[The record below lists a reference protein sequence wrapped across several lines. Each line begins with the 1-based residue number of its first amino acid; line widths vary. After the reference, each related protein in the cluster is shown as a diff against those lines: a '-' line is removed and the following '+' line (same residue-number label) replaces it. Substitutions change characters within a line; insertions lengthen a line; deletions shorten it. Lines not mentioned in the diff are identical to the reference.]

1 MTKSL
6 YLNTFQFK
14 STSDNE
20 IALWWIW
27 HKFSYIFFSSHD
39 DTWFLWKRL
48 VWSLCYF
55 GFHLQ
60 LLAFPFMCQFKSTI
74 VALVWESF
82 ANDYLLQ
89 KDLNIIFKK
98 SFVVVNKWTRIFLHL
113 PIVLYWNE
121 IDVYHFNCHLS
132 YR

>member
-82 ANDYLLQ
+82 ANDYFRRISTLFSKKVLLSLINEQ
-89 KDLNIIFKK
+89 EYFYTYLLCCTEMRLMFII
-98 SFVVVNKWTRIFLHL
+98 STAIWVT
-113 PIVLYWNE
+113 
-121 IDVYHFNCHLS
+121 D
-132 YR
+132 